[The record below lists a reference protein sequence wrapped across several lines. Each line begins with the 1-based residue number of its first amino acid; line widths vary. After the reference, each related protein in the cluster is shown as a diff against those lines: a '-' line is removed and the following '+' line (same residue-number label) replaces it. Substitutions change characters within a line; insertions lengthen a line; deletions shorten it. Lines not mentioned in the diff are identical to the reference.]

1 MAERERPD
9 GNPRSVRSDCRDSA
23 VRFGCGNARDTAA
36 YPDGVPLTVRLQ
48 TLDSAGQLRVLR
60 SVHRECGRASCRESL
75 FPLPLEQLSVH
86 MFNGPGSVDAPMD
99 ACDGAAPLTRIP
111 SDGQYVVAAVFTRP
125 IYAGEQAVNA
135 TVLVEGTVTL
145 ARPDAYTVSQLVLAG
160 GGLVLTVWGYS
171 RKWPPRFLL
180 KK

>member
-1 MAERERPD
+1 MAIPARFAVIVGVLLSGPAAAMLVIRPPPRPVSLSPFDFRLSTPLANCEYSVQFTANAGER
-9 GNPRSVRSDCRDSA
+9 V
-23 VRFGCGNARDTAA
+23 AA
-36 YPDGVPLTVRLQ
+36 NLSFLYLWNN
-48 TLDSAGQLRVLR
+48 
-60 SVHRECGRASCRESL
+60 SL
-75 FPLPLEQLSVH
+75 VH

-145 ARPDAYTVSQLVLAG
+145 ARPDAYTVSQFVLVG
-160 GGLVLTVWGYS
+160 GGLVLTVGT
-171 RKWPPRFLL
+171 RALTT
-180 KK
+180 

>member
-1 MAERERPD
+1 MAIPARFAVIVGILLLGSAAVMLVIRPPTRTVSLSPFDFRLSTPLANCEYSVPFTANAGER
-9 GNPRSVRSDCRDSA
+9 V
-23 VRFGCGNARDTAA
+23 AA
-36 YPDGVPLTVRLQ
+36 NLFFLYLWNN
-48 TLDSAGQLRVLR
+48 
-60 SVHRECGRASCRESL
+60 SL
-75 FPLPLEQLSVH
+75 VH

>member
-1 MAERERPD
+1 MAIPARFALIV
-9 GNPRSVRSDCRDSA
+9 GVLLLGSA
-23 VRFGCGNARDTAA
+23 VVMLVIPPPTRTVSLSPFDFRLSTPLANCEYSVPFTANAGERVAA
-36 YPDGVPLTVRLQ
+36 NLSFLYLWNN
-48 TLDSAGQLRVLR
+48 
-60 SVHRECGRASCRESL
+60 SL
-75 FPLPLEQLSVH
+75 VH
-86 MFNGPGSVDAPMD
+86 MFNGSGSVDAPMD

-145 ARPDAYTVSQLVLAG
+145 ARPDAYTVSQLVLVG

-180 KK
+180 KR